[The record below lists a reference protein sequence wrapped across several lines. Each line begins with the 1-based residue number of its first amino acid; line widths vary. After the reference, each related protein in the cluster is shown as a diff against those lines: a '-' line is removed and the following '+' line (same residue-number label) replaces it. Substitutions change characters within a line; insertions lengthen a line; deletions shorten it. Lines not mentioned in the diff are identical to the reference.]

1 VQAGRESVVA
11 IAIALPVVLLAAFLI
26 GQLARLLLRGRVQLS
41 TATTIVL
48 SVLGISAGL
57 LIAGLIWPDISLYS
71 PRALLL
77 ALAATMV
84 ILSVFAAVAAR
95 MQHPVP
101 REPIV
106 ELIRRG
112 ESDRLEFKS
121 SARWNLHT
129 AARDDRIEM
138 VIAKAVAGFLNT
150 EGGTLLIGVNDAGEV
165 VGLANDFAVMKAPDP
180 DRFEL
185 WLRDFLATTLGQNA
199 AAIPIVDFTEVGV
212 DDAATYVCRV
222 TCPSSPRPV
231 FLRQAKGGGQSEF
244 WVRTGNSTRQLKV
257 DEAVDYV
264 MVRWPLGVGRTVAA
278 QLRAAVRG
286 AGHCGRFSWPRPL
299 PCWPPSTR
307 WWRHWWTTHRRPIP
321 GARER
326 TSGTARACADA
337 RSTGRC

>member
-1 VQAGRESVVA
+1 MEAGRESVVT
-11 IAIALPVVLLAAFLI
+11 IAIALPVVLLAAYLI

-57 LIAGLIWPDISLYS
+57 LVAGLIWNDVRPWSVS
-71 PRALLL
+71 ALLL
-77 ALAATMV
+77 ALAMTTL
-84 ILSVFAAVAAR
+84 ILAVFAAVAAR
-95 MQHPVP
+95 MQHPAP
-101 REPIV
+101 REPV
-106 ELIRRG
+106 MEMIRRG

-129 AARDDRIEM
+129 SARDERIEM

-150 EGGTLLIGVNDAGEV
+150 DGGTLLIGVNDAGEV
-165 VGLANDFAVMKAPDP
+165 VGLANDFAVVKAPDP

-185 WLRDFLATTLGQNA
+185 WLRDFLASTLGQNA
-199 AAIPIVDFTEVGV
+199 AAGPIVDFTEVTV
-212 DDAATYVCRV
+212 DGASTYVCRV

-231 FLRQAKGGGQSEF
+231 FVRPAKGSGPSEL

-264 MVRWPLGVGRTVAA
+264 MVRWPMGIGRTVAA

-286 AGHCGRFSWPRPL
+286 SGAG
-299 PCWPPSTR
+299 
-307 WWRHWWTTHRRPIP
+307 
-321 GARER
+321 
-326 TSGTARACADA
+326 
-337 RSTGRC
+337 